1 MVSQGQ
7 YYNPL
12 PSLYLFPRG
21 DNFDEIRLYE
31 RYNTNYGY
39 MEQYWPYGDASLS
52 LQNPYWIQNR
62 INRTSNKKR
71 YMMNASLKWQAADW
85 LNVVGRVNLDNSD
98 YRNKNEKSAS
108 TLTTFCGV
116 SGWF

>member
-52 LQNPYWIQNR
+52 V
-62 INRTSNKKR
+62 
-71 YMMNASLKWQAADW
+71 ASIWTTPTTGIKTK
-85 LNVVGRVNLDNSD
+85 NL
-98 YRNKNEKSAS
+98 
-108 TLTTFCGV
+108 LLH
-116 SGWF
+116 

>member
-12 PSLYLFPRG
+12 PALYLFPRG

-31 RYNTNYGY
+31 RYDTNYGF
-39 MEQYWPYGDASLS
+39 MAQYWPYGDGGLS

-62 INRTSNKKR
+62 IVRTSDKKR
-71 YMMNASLKWQAADW
+71 YMLNASLKWKVTESSKYRKLID
-85 LNVVGRVNLDNSD
+85 GR
-98 YRNKNEKSAS
+98 E
-108 TLTTFCGV
+108 TGTI
-116 SGWF
+116 

>member
-39 MEQYWPYGDASLS
+39 MNNIGLMVMQVCHYKIHIGYK
-52 LQNPYWIQNR
+52 I
-62 INRTSNKKR
+62 
-71 YMMNASLKWQAADW
+71 
-85 LNVVGRVNLDNSD
+85 
-98 YRNKNEKSAS
+98 AS
-108 TLTTFCGV
+108 TVLPTRNV
-116 SGWF
+116 I